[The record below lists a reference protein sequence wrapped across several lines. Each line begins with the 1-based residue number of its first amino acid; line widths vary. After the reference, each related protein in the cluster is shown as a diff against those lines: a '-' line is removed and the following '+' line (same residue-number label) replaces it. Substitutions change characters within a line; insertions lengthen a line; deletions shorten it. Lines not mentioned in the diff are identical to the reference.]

1 MQMFEVK
8 IQYEKFIEEKAKM
21 GKETEIYLLDAFTY
35 TEAEAEATKIINDNT
50 YMENAVIKS
59 MKPVSMNEIFRKN
72 NEDADEDKKWYKCKV
87 MISDIDTGKKH
98 KNIMLVL
105 GDSLANAVSEL
116 KTYMADTMA
125 DWDSVS
131 VEETKIG
138 RIIQK

>member
-1 MQMFEVK
+1 
-8 IQYEKFIEEKAKM
+8 
-21 GKETEIYLLDAFTY
+21 
-35 TEAEAEATKIINDNT
+35 
-50 YMENAVIKS
+50 
-59 MKPVSMNEIFRKN
+59 MNEIFRKN

>member
-1 MQMFEVK
+1 MFEVK

-35 TEAEAEATKIINDNT
+35 TEAEAEATKIITDNS

-72 NEDADEDKKWYKCKV
+72 NEDADDDKKWYKCKV

-98 KNIMLVL
+98 KNIMFVL
-105 GDSLANAVSEL
+105 GESLANAVSEL
-116 KTYMADTMA
+116 KTYMADTIA